1 MDKTLRGL
9 QKWSSLFLIKCKQM
23 GNYIWH
29 YEIAQINF
37 QDLNHIDATI
47 YVSASIKYNV
57 ILRKRINKI
66 LEVKDKFLLK
76 QLFLYKNNLDE
87 KVNFVYSLSN
97 YYSTEKVENSNI
109 VRVTKYSHKK
119 VGYYNI
125 NFKLVLITDM
135 ISSPKRIDLENLN
148 IEFKFEESFWE
159 GETSSRVSTKIW
171 EKDFP
176 IEKIEEYPLYKECF
190 THVNGLELS
199 CKYDFVHTGTIYD
212 HELGV
217 PQWNGMED
225 AGIYGW
231 DLD

>member
-1 MDKTLRGL
+1 MNNKR
-9 QKWSSLFLIKCKQM
+9 W
-23 GNYIWH
+23 W
-29 YEIAQINF
+29 YEVAHIHF
-37 QDLNHIDATI
+37 QDLHHIDATI
-47 YVSASIKYNV
+47 YMSMTQNGKVV
-57 ILRKRINKI
+57 LRKRINKI

-109 VRVTKYSHKK
+109 VRVTKYSYKK
-119 VGYYNI
+119 VSHYNI
-125 NFKLVLITDM
+125 NYKLVLVTAMIT
-135 ISSPKRIDLENLN
+135 SPKRIDLENLN

-159 GETSSRVSTKIW
+159 GETSSGVSTKIW

-176 IEKIEEYPLYKECF
+176 IERVEEYSHYKECF
-190 THVNGLELS
+190 TTVNGLELS
-199 CKYDFVHTGTIYD
+199 CKYDFVDTESVYD

-217 PQWNGMED
+217 PQGGYAED

-231 DLD
+231 DLS

>member
-1 MDKTLRGL
+1 
-9 QKWSSLFLIKCKQM
+9 M

-29 YEIAQINF
+29 YEIAHINF

-199 CKYDFVHTGTIYD
+199 CKYDFVHTGTIPD

-217 PQWNGMED
+217 PQWGGYAED

-231 DLD
+231 NLS